1 MDLTRNDRVVAQGA
15 LTWRPTERT
24 DITAIGIYQQDHNP
38 PNYNV
43 IPLVGSLFAL
53 PGQRIP
59 NSRFFG
65 EPGINRGDKEYTAL
79 SLLATHEFNDW
90 LSLRSN
96 SRSEEH
102 TSELQ
107 SLMRISYA
115 VFCLKKKNTATKQQQ
130 VHKLDYHHIST
141 NEKLL

>member
-1 MDLTRNDRVVAQGA
+1 MRISDWSSDVCSSDL
-15 LTWRPTERT
+15 
-24 DITAIGIYQQDHNP
+24 
-38 PNYNV
+38 
-43 IPLVGSLFAL
+43 LVGSLFAL

-96 SRSEEH
+96 SRY
-102 TSELQ
+102 TW
-107 SLMRISYA
+107 A
-115 VFCLKKKNTATKQQQ
+115 NTEQAEYYLATYYGPGP
-130 VHKLDYHHIST
+130 LDPFEPGTTRAIGRASCRDRVGQYV
-141 NEKLL
+141 